1 MIRMAEQYSKTRGC
15 KPRASGDDPLEL
27 TIDGQTTL

>member
-1 MIRMAEQYSKTRGC
+1 MIRGTTNSMIVGNG

-27 TIDGQTTL
+27 FLTINLVE